1 MNSKRVIVA
10 MSGGVDSSVT
20 AALLKDRGFEVIGIT
35 MQLLER
41 TGDWGGCC
49 GIDNI
54 EDAKR
59 VASKLKIPHYVL
71 NFRDVFRKKVISNFC
86 EEYKE
91 GRTPNPCIRCNQY
104 IKFDALLKKAYELSA
119 DYVATGH
126 YAIIEYDNLRRRYLL
141 KKGIDSNKDQS
152 YVLYVM
158 TQEQLKRTLMPLGQF
173 TKDRVRQIASEKD
186 LPVADKS
193 ESQEICFI
201 PDNNYGKFL
210 RKYISNSSEYG
221 YILNKE
227 GNVVGKH
234 KGIIHYTIGQRRRIG
249 ISAREPLH
257 VININYKNNTI
268 TVGKKEDVYSDEL
281 VADDINLIFTDELK
295 IPMKLKAKI
304 RYNHKPAPATIHP
317 LDRNRLKVKLDSP
330 QWAITPGQAIVF
342 YISLSDKL
350 VSGSIDKDKKN
361 CYNIVLGGG
370 TIISKKDWK

>member
-1 MNSKRVIVA
+1 